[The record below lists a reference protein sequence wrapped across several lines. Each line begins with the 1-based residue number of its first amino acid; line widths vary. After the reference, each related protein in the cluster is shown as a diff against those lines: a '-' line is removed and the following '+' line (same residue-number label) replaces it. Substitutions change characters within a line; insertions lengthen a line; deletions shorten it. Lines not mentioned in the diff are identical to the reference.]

1 MKKNLLIWGTAL
13 ILLVVAVYITTNY
26 NKKKDVD
33 TSSGQAVAA
42 SDSKQSSPDTL
53 SSSGQT
59 TTTSDS
65 KQTGLDTS
73 GEKAID
79 FTLKDLDGKKV
90 ALSDYKGKNVYLN
103 FFATWCPPCRAEMP
117 DIEKVYQKYKDKDF
131 VVLAV
136 DLGEDRNTVKSF
148 IEKNK
153 FNFKVLLDSD
163 QTVGEQYSTTAIPV
177 SIFIDKKGN
186 IVAKKVGAMTSGE
199 MELNVKM
206 LIDKK

>member
-1 MKKNLLIWGTAL
+1 MKKNLLIWGIAL
-13 ILLVVAVYITTNY
+13 ILLVVAVYVTTNY
-26 NKKKDVD
+26 KKKDAGI
-33 TSSGQAVAA
+33 SPKQASATT
-42 SDSKQSSPDTL
+42 DSKQPNVDASSSPD
-53 SSSGQT
+53 QT

-65 KQTGLDTS
+65 KQTGQDTIS
-73 GEKAID
+73 EKAID

-90 ALSDYKGKNVYLN
+90 SLSDYKGKSVYLN
-103 FFATWCPPCRAEMP
+103 FFATWCPPCRGEMP

-136 DLGEDRNTVKSF
+136 DLGEDRDTVKNF

-153 FNFKVLLDSD
+153 YSFKVLLDSD

>member
-26 NKKKDVD
+26 NKKKDIN
-33 TSSGQAVAA
+33 TSLGQAAA
-42 SDSKQSSPDTL
+42 TSDSKQSNV
-53 SSSGQT
+53 
-59 TTTSDS
+59 
-65 KQTGLDTS
+65 DTS

-90 ALSDYKGKNVYLN
+90 SLSDYKGKNVYLN
-103 FFATWCPPCRAEMP
+103 FFATWCPPCRGEMP